1 MHRACLVVSCSS
13 VELVLEMYICP
24 DHDEST
30 KSDHMERER
39 DRESKACKYS
49 AKVIFSVSTNG

>member
-1 MHRACLVVSCSS
+1 MHRACIVVSWSS

-24 DHDEST
+24 DHDELT
-30 KSDHMERER
+30 KSDEKRDREM
-39 DRESKACKYS
+39 RESKACKYS